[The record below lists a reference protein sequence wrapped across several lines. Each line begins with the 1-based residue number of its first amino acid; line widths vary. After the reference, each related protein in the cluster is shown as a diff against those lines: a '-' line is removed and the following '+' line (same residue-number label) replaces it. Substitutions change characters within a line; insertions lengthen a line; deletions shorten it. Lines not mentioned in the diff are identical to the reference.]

1 VAANNS
7 GGTFCGRTLLAFV
20 DRNTKASCITIASG
34 ARLRILV
41 DAFSSEIRQKL
52 DATECAAS
60 GKEANQGSTFPVA
73 W

>member
-1 VAANNS
+1 
-7 GGTFCGRTLLAFV
+7 LYH
-20 DRNTKASCITIASG
+20 D
-34 ARLRILV
+34 RILALASEFWF